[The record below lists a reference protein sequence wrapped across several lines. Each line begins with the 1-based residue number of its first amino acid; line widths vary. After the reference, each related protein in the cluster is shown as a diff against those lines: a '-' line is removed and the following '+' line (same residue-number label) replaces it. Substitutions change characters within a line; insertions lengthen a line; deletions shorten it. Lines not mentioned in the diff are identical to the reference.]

1 MSYYAKRERTIN
13 GFKVTTIFEEFE
25 EQVGEIC
32 IDFETTSADGTPVS
46 NTDQTAGFSVKDIR
60 SIFKGIKVMMTVANN
75 KGCTTFSFTA
85 TNDKRYSVYKRFIKV
100 VGGEITE
107 DDGEHVT
114 FEAIV

>member
-1 MSYYAKRERTIN
+1 MYYAKRERKVN
-13 GFKVTTIFEEFE
+13 GYAITTVLEEFE
-25 EQVGEIC
+25 EYVGEIC
-32 IDFETTSADGTPVS
+32 IDFETTQEDGTPVS

-60 SIFKGIKVMMTVANN
+60 TIFKGIKVMMTVANN
-75 KGCTTFSFTA
+75 KGHTTFSFTA

>member
-75 KGCTTFSFTA
+75 KGHTTFSFTA
-85 TNDKRYSVYKRFIKV
+85 TNDKR
-100 VGGEITE
+100 
-107 DDGEHVT
+107 
-114 FEAIV
+114 